1 MNRSSLVFILL
12 ATALIGGLFGLRAG
26 PEPEPENTTSVVYP
40 STSIGLSY
48 RFYDPFQVE
57 MQSDEYGDAV
67 PYALG
72 ENFRQGD
79 KPFAHERLTVS
90 LPLDGRIEYKAV
102 MDEGDSIVYRWK
114 VVEEQGQV
122 YFDFHGHPD
131 SAETKFFNRYLEG
144 ESGNGS
150 GSIVAAFK
158 GHHGWFWLNISDH
171 PIVIELEVAG
181 FFDRI
186 ERVALE

>member
-26 PEPEPENTTSVVYP
+26 PEQVPESISPVAHP
-40 STSIGLSY
+40 STPTGPVY
-48 RFYDPFQVE
+48 RFYNPLQVE
-57 MQSDEYGDAV
+57 MQSDEYGDLL

-72 ENFRQGD
+72 ENYRHSD
-79 KPFAHERLTVS
+79 KQFTHERLTVS
-90 LPLDGRIEYKAV
+90 LPLDGGVEYKAV

-114 VVEEQGQV
+114 VSEGQV
-122 YFDFHGHPD
+122 YFDFHGHPN
-131 SAETKFFNRYLEG
+131 SAETKFFNRYREG
-144 ESGNGS
+144 ESDTGS

-181 FFDRI
+181 FYDRI
-186 ERVALE
+186 ERVAVE